1 MRFAT
6 FCIAAAA
13 VSAALAA
20 PAAAVTIPTLFNTG
34 VNNAGV
40 AVTGVGI
47 ADQHWTLTGGT
58 AYVSATSGSFPTPPW
73 LADNSV
79 SRWIT
84 PRPSAGASLDPTA
97 DGFYVYKLD
106 FSLAGYLPETASF
119 SAQFLVDNQ
128 VTGIMLNS
136 TALTAATGTFSSW
149 TAFSATDGFIDGLNT
164 LSITVRN
171 LRQASGN
178 PSGLR
183 VEFTASD
190 ILALPEPGSWTMM
203 IAGFGMIGFA
213 MRRQSR
219 ASAGPAALPG
229 A

>member
-1 MRFAT
+1 M
-6 FCIAAAA
+6 
-13 VSAALAA
+13 SAALAA

-40 AVTGVGI
+40 SVTGVGI
-47 ADQHWTLTGGT
+47 ADQHWTLTVGT
-58 AYVSATSGSFPTPPW
+58 AYVSATNGTFPTPPW
-73 LADNSV
+73 LADNTV

-84 PRPSAGASLDPTA
+84 PRPSAGTSLDPTA
-97 DGFYVYKLD
+97 EGFYVYKLD

-119 SAQFLVDNQ
+119 SARFAVDNQ
-128 VTGIMLNS
+128 VTSIMLNS
-136 TALTAATGTFSSW
+136 TALTAPTGTFNSW

-164 LSITVRN
+164 LSIRVRN
-171 LRQASGN
+171 LRQVSGN

-190 ILALPEPGSWTMM
+190 IAPLPEPGSWAMM

-219 ASAGPAALPG
+219 PVRAAATPPE